1 MGCPGPTAPVFSCI
15 GSKDGRCPLAQEA
28 VLIVL
33 DLWLDSDAAM
43 RGTRAGKL
51 FRFYR
56 SWGKPVVVLT
66 DRHDDA
72 TKWVEDLSVPT
83 LDWPPDRR
91 ELVETV
97 RVLTKA

>member
-1 MGCPGPTAPVFSCI
+1 
-15 GSKDGRCPLAQEA
+15 
-28 VLIVL
+28 
-33 DLWLDSDAAM
+33 
-43 RGTRAGKL
+43 
-51 FRFYR
+51 
-56 SWGKPVVVLT
+56 VVVLT